1 MIPAGVV
8 VAGSVTADVTAF
20 AERLPRPGETVLGDD
35 VSLVLGGKGANQA
48 VAAARFGAATWM
60 IGCVGDDS
68 FAELTSQE
76 LRGHGV
82 NTDLLRPVAG
92 PTGVAHI
99 RVDAAGQNDIVM
111 IPLANNHLDENQ
123 VDRGLARLG
132 PRVSVLL
139 LQFEVRAAISAYA
152 AAAGGRAGLVVVLD
166 PAPAVPVPEE
176 VWQHVDVVTPNETEA
191 SLLTGID
198 VADATTAER
207 AGRWFLDRGVRHA
220 VVTLGAAGAVVVS
233 QEQPAQVVAAFPVR
247 AVDTTAAG
255 DAFTGTLGAVLA
267 AGQDLATAVRHG
279 MAAGALAVTRRGAS
293 PSLPTRQEV
302 LALVA
307 ETACS

>member
-8 VAGSVTADVTAF
+8 VAGSITADVTAF

-111 IPLANNHLDENQ
+111 IPLANKHLDENQ

-152 AAAGGRAGLVVVLD
+152 AAAGGRAEDVPGLVELEVAV
-166 PAPAVPVPEE
+166 PRSAPA
-176 VWQHVDVVTPNETEA
+176 
-191 SLLTGID
+191 S
-198 VADATTAER
+198 R
-207 AGRWFLDRGVRHA
+207 
-220 VVTLGAAGAVVVS
+220 
-233 QEQPAQVVAAFPVR
+233 
-247 AVDTTAAG
+247 
-255 DAFTGTLGAVLA
+255 
-267 AGQDLATAVRHG
+267 
-279 MAAGALAVTRRGAS
+279 
-293 PSLPTRQEV
+293 
-302 LALVA
+302 
-307 ETACS
+307 